1 MQIDTLE
8 IIKNVLEI
16 EAKGI
21 LQLKNSIGQE
31 LEELINMCSQCTGKI
46 ILTGMGKSGH
56 VARKI
61 SATMASL
68 GTPSFFLHPAEA
80 AHGDL
85 GMIEKT
91 DILIMLSKSGDTDE
105 LIQLVNSLKRI
116 GCSLVGI
123 FCHKDSIL
131 EKYCDLTIVTP
142 IEKEACINNLAPTT
156 STTVAMALG
165 DAIAVT
171 LSKLK
176 GFKDSDFALFHP
188 NGSLGK
194 RLLTTADT
202 LLQLSKEEVSVKEND
217 NVEKVLWTITNNHLG
232 ATAVINDVG
241 NLIGLVTDGDIRRGL
256 KKEKNILQ
264 SLASNIM
271 TCKPI
276 CVNHTMLAVDIFNLM
291 QQKKISVVPVID
303 ENNLFVGMISMHDI
317 VASGAVG

>member
-91 DILIMLSKSGDTDE
+91 DILIMLSKSGEDR
-105 LIQLVNSLKRI
+105 K
-116 GCSLVGI
+116 
-123 FCHKDSIL
+123 
-131 EKYCDLTIVTP
+131 
-142 IEKEACINNLAPTT
+142 
-156 STTVAMALG
+156 
-165 DAIAVT
+165 
-171 LSKLK
+171 
-176 GFKDSDFALFHP
+176 
-188 NGSLGK
+188 
-194 RLLTTADT
+194 
-202 LLQLSKEEVSVKEND
+202 
-217 NVEKVLWTITNNHLG
+217 
-232 ATAVINDVG
+232 
-241 NLIGLVTDGDIRRGL
+241 
-256 KKEKNILQ
+256 
-264 SLASNIM
+264 
-271 TCKPI
+271 
-276 CVNHTMLAVDIFNLM
+276 
-291 QQKKISVVPVID
+291 SVV
-303 ENNLFVGMISMHDI
+303 
-317 VASGAVG
+317 